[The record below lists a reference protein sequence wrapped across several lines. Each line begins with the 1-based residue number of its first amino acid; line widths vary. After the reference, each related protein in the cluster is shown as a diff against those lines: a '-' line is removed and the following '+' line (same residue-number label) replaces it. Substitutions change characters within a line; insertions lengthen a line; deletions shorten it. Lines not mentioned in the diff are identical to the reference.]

1 MNKKEKL
8 ISIALKY
15 GGDYNKIKEAILKD
29 EVATYQYVNS
39 ITIFDDDYPKSLLE
53 LKDPPFVLFY
63 KGNKDLLKE
72 EMIGVVGSRYPC
84 VYAKEATKRLVLN
97 NKDKVIVSGLAKGID
112 GIAHE
117 YAYRTIGILG
127 CGIDYI
133 YPKVN
138 YDLYKKIEKEGLL
151 LSEYPFDVKPIANH
165 FPFRNRIIAALSKE
179 IYVLEVHLKSGTIT
193 TVNEALELG
202 KDVKVLPFDI
212 FNSRDVY
219 NNHLI
224 KEGALII
231 EYTDLF
237 DKIEGHV

>member
-1 MNKKEKL
+1 MKNRESI
-8 ISIALKY
+8 ISLALKY
-15 GGDYNKIKEAILKD
+15 DGNYNKIKEAISKD
-29 EVATYQYVNS
+29 EIVNYRYVDA
-39 ITIFDDDYPKSLLE
+39 ITIFDNDYPKSLFE

-72 EMIGVVGSRYPC
+72 EMIGVVGSRFPC
-84 VYAKEATKRLVLN
+84 EYAKEATKKLVLN
-97 NKDKVIVSGLAKGID
+97 NFDKVIVSGLAKGID
-112 GIAHE
+112 TIAHE
-117 YAYRTIGILG
+117 YALKTIGILG

-138 YDLYKKIEKEGLL
+138 SDLYKRIEKEGLL
-151 LSEYPFDVKPIANH
+151 LSEYPFDVKPFAYN

-179 IYVLEVHLKSGTIT
+179 IYVLEVHHKSGTIT

-202 KDVKVLPFDI
+202 KDIKVLPFDI
-212 FNSRDVY
+212 FNSKDVY

-231 EYTDLF
+231 EYRELF
-237 DKIEGHV
+237 DKIGGHV